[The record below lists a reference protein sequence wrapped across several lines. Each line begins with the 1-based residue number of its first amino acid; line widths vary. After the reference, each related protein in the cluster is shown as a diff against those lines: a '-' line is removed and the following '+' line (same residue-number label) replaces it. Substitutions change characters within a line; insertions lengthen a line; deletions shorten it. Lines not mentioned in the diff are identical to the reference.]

1 MTTGPRPPAGD
12 GMGLLH
18 STLGRRIRAFVPAI
32 AVLALVLGPSWAA
45 ANGPAAPAQAM
56 TVTVDLDRAA
66 YLTGDL
72 VQARVIVYR
81 TPIPANYTFGWE
93 VRDPL
98 LRVLNATSQGNETF
112 QYRIPL
118 DYPGASITV
127 QATADDGQG
136 GNASGSEAARVD
148 LAVMALRLD
157 RGDFLPGD
165 TIVASYSV
173 LSNVIRRPTYDYEV
187 DDSSSTIVRS
197 GNTNATS
204 FAFRTPIP
212 ASPSYAFL
220 VTAREGA
227 NRTQAEVTIDQ
238 AAGILLAVSF
248 DRPAYAPGET
258 IRAHLALTA
267 RGLSRLPRQFDWLL
281 TLGPPFGTSFGAR
294 AITTEPEVD
303 LSLPI
308 PSGLGGGD
316 VLVVAFESST
326 GASQYVTLHIGSTN
340 PLWSTEVGG
349 IPLFATLLALLFLLI
364 FVAVIG
370 LWRRIASVPPAAP
383 LLGVTTSAPPAE
395 PSPPPAA
402 PSAPGPAPMS
412 VACAHCGQPIELT
425 TSRRPIEVMCPS
437 CGETQL
443 VG

>member
-127 QATADDGQG
+127 QATA
-136 GNASGSEAARVD
+136 V
-148 LAVMALRLD
+148 
-157 RGDFLPGD
+157 
-165 TIVASYSV
+165 
-173 LSNVIRRPTYDYEV
+173 
-187 DDSSSTIVRS
+187 
-197 GNTNATS
+197 
-204 FAFRTPIP
+204 AFRTPIP

-258 IRAHLALTA
+258 NRAHLGLTA

-412 VACAHCGQPIELT
+412 VACAHCGQPIELP

>member
-18 STLGRRIRAFVPAI
+18 STLRRRIRAFVPAI

-81 TPIPANYTFGWE
+81 TPIPAN
-93 VRDPL
+93 
-98 LRVLNATSQGNETF
+98 S
-112 QYRIPL
+112 
-118 DYPGASITV
+118 
-127 QATADDGQG
+127 
-136 GNASGSEAARVD
+136 
-148 LAVMALRLD
+148 
-157 RGDFLPGD
+157 
-165 TIVASYSV
+165 
-173 LSNVIRRPTYDYEV
+173 
-187 DDSSSTIVRS
+187 
-197 GNTNATS
+197 
-204 FAFRTPIP
+204 
-212 ASPSYAFL
+212 SYAFL

-267 RGLSRLPRQFDWLL
+267 RGLSRLPQQFDWLL
-281 TLGPPFGTSFGAR
+281 TFGPPLGTTFGAR

-383 LLGVTTSAPPAE
+383 LLGVTTSAPP
-395 PSPPPAA
+395 
-402 PSAPGPAPMS
+402 
-412 VACAHCGQPIELT
+412 
-425 TSRRPIEVMCPS
+425 
-437 CGETQL
+437 
-443 VG
+443 